1 MAYNCGCNCGCSYD
15 DCGCQTSACSS
26 CTSVPTT
33 TTTTIP
39 CDGTICDS
47 SIDSNCVL
55 NNNNNLI
62 CYGVNNGDNLN
73 SILSILI
80 TKFTTVKCP

>member
-1 MAYNCGCNCGCSYD
+1 MAYNCGCNCGCTYD
-15 DCGCQTSACSS
+15 DCGCQTSTCSN
-26 CTSVPTT
+26 CVPTT

-39 CDGTICDS
+39 CIGTVCDV

-62 CYGVNNGDNLN
+62 CYGVANGDNLN
-73 SILSILI
+73 SVLSILI